1 MSYVWLVGIPTL
13 DHAVRRHRTGFELV
27 PSEEEGAELSAQA
40 GEKEVR
46 AVLSSTGASS
56 HM

>member
-1 MSYVWLVGIPTL
+1 MSYVWLVGIPAQ

-27 PSEEEGAELSAQA
+27 PSEEEGTEVSAQA
-40 GEKEVR
+40 GEREVR
-46 AVLSSTGASS
+46 AVLSSTGATS